1 MNDKSHTVLEI
12 DGKKT
17 LPLYSLIAKVPEG
30 GIPAMGSA
38 QCDIY
43 YKEPEYAEPEY
54 AFDSLTMKRLEDDV
68 SEAIRYVERWIS
80 HVGELH
86 YFFQFKDD
94 PSGDMVCNL
103 QRHTEI
109 ISALCDSK
117 LGIDTTPMWTVVR
130 ETVFLKEIQARYRR
144 EVDPDKVWGQYAREL
159 GDVLNRMSDARET
172 ARILSQR
179 IVNLL
184 KLRAFEDSDATAV
197 VVPWLESGDT
207 LSSGFV
213 LFYSYSHCDECLRD
227 ELERHL
233 SSLKREGLIS
243 HWHDRR
249 IEGGEEWKTKI
260 DDGLESAHLILL
272 LVSSDFLASD
282 YCYNIEMKRALERHH
297 AGHARV
303 IPIILRSCDWSAAP
317 FHSIQAL
324 PKDGMAVTSWSNQ
337 DEAFTDIAKSIRT
350 IVGTSRG
357 SGGTP

>member
-1 MNDKSHTVLEI
+1 
-12 DGKKT
+12 
-17 LPLYSLIAKVPEG
+17 
-30 GIPAMGSA
+30 
-38 QCDIY
+38 
-43 YKEPEYAEPEY
+43 
-54 AFDSLTMKRLEDDV
+54 
-68 SEAIRYVERWIS
+68 
-80 HVGELH
+80 
-86 YFFQFKDD
+86 
-94 PSGDMVCNL
+94 
-103 QRHTEI
+103 
-109 ISALCDSK
+109 
-117 LGIDTTPMWTVVR
+117 
-130 ETVFLKEIQARYRR
+130 
-144 EVDPDKVWGQYAREL
+144 
-159 GDVLNRMSDARET
+159 MSDARET